1 MELKNKALFKESCFV
16 GGKWIDSD
24 SGEKI
29 KVDNPANNEI
39 IGKVPKCGEEETN
52 GTPPPLAR
60 GPPHKSH
67 GTAWVGVGLLSLPTT
82 GTPAGGTW

>member
-1 MELKNKALFKESCFV
+1 MELKNNALFKENCFI

-39 IGKVPKCGEEETN
+39 IG
-52 GTPPPLAR
+52 
-60 GPPHKSH
+60 
-67 GTAWVGVGLLSLPTT
+67 
-82 GTPAGGTW
+82 

>member
-39 IGKVPKCGEEETN
+39 IGEVPKCSTSETN
-52 GTPPPLAR
+52 KAII
-60 GPPHKSH
+60 
-67 GTAWVGVGLLSLPTT
+67 
-82 GTPAGGTW
+82 